1 MAKNGDGE
9 LAYIY
14 DISFVKFAIF
24 ASFQFWNYSFKS
36 TMRHELLIY
45 NTIHIPYGGQWRKKA
60 KNSDGEFAYFNSQ
73 IRHFLQFLIL
83 ELLIFDITY
92 HVIKGAIYIVH
103 VKIQVPTEKNIR
115 TFKLIQTICFISS
128 YSMPFVI

>member
-9 LAYIY
+9 FAYIY
-14 DISFVKFAIF
+14 DISFVNFAIF
-24 ASFQFWNYSFKS
+24 SSFQFWNYSFKS

-83 ELLIFDITY
+83 ELLIFNITY
-92 HVIKGAIYIVH
+92 HVIKVDDNFYLHFENFIFVCPI
-103 VKIQVPTEKNIR
+103 
-115 TFKLIQTICFISS
+115 KLLLD
-128 YSMPFVI
+128 